1 MSRNIAIR
9 AIKKLAYK
17 KNLEL
22 LGEDLMNMPTLSNT
36 VKGILFMVAGAILL
50 LNILGIT
57 TELMHSVILFGS
69 IGMIVLGFFMAG
81 FHTRIISLIR
91 KKESSQ
97 TPPSSNT
104 TAQRSESHTE
114 SRPEE
119 HTDNQADSS
128 KDDHDDHQQF

>member
-1 MSRNIAIR
+1 
-9 AIKKLAYK
+9 
-17 KNLEL
+17 
-22 LGEDLMNMPTLSNT
+22 MNMPTLSNT

-119 HTDNQADSS
+119 HTDNQAGKSE
-128 KDDHDDHQQF
+128 DDRNDHQQF